1 MKERGL
7 VRRSATPATTRVE
20 ATPAGRERV
29 VTAREVHVA
38 AVREVLLSRI
48 DHGNPDDFWQA
59 LEVLGRPAAP

>member
-1 MKERGL
+1 
-7 VRRSATPATTRVE
+7 
-20 ATPAGRERV
+20 